1 MKPKLIK
8 LIRILSDYT
17 DFVTAASLATNMDV
31 STRSI
36 KSYIQEI
43 NSSYPDAIESS
54 REGYRI
60 RKQIAQKILGQ
71 AGTHIPQSSQER
83 IVYIINSLIKS
94 GSTVNVYDLCDE
106 MFISYST
113 IKNDLQSVKRKL
125 GKFDL
130 KLLNNH
136 DNLSVSGLEKNK
148 RRLLSSILYD
158 ESNVNFVNL
167 DTIQTIF
174 PEIDIELIRNNLLD
188 VFDQYH
194 YFVNDYSLINL
205 VLHITIA
212 VDRMKNCKI
221 NAEDTGEAPSIRSH
235 EYELANNIAHRI
247 EQDFHV
253 SYNQT
258 EVYELA
264 LLLISRATAIDYK
277 DINASNLEEF
287 IGKDC
292 SSLVS
297 ELILAV
303 GSYYYI
309 DLAEPEFLFRFAL
322 HIKNLL
328 QRSKSNYFS
337 RNPLTEEIK
346 TSCPLIYD
354 VSVFL
359 SSIIKERTG
368 ITINDDEIAY
378 IAFHLGST
386 LEAQKN
392 LSEKVSAIL
401 YCPSYY
407 NTTVKL
413 TDTINRYFASEMLI
427 TNILTEEREL
437 GRAPKCDLVLST
449 VPLNFIAEFPL
460 LQISPFFTEKDVR
473 TVRARL
479 SGIRAEKQRK
489 QFRDHLGH
497 LIIPEFFEKRSDLTG
512 SQAVIRHM
520 AGKMMEL
527 GYVDEKFE
535 GEIYEREHM
544 SSTAFQDFAIPH
556 AMKMHA
562 NKTGIQVLISDSPI
576 DWDTKQVHIVLMLC
590 FNREERYIFNEIFEP
605 LTMILSSR
613 DNIRRLVQAG
623 DYREFIDM
631 LTALMEVG

>member
-43 NSSYPDAIESS
+43 NSTYPEAIESS

-60 RKQIAQKILGQ
+60 RRQVAQKILGET
-71 AGTHIPQSSQER
+71 GTHIPQSSQER
-83 IVYIINSLIKS
+83 IVYIINSLMKS
-94 GSTVNVYDLCDE
+94 DGTVNVYDLCDE

-125 GKFDL
+125 GRFDL
-130 KLLNNH
+130 RLLNNH

-167 DTIQTIF
+167 DTIQMIF
-174 PEIDIELIRNNLLD
+174 PEIDIELIRFNLLD

-212 VDRMKNCKI
+212 VDRMRNCNI
-221 NAEDTGEAPSIRSH
+221 STEETAAAPSIRSH
-235 EYELANNIAHRI
+235 EYELANNIARRI
-247 EQDFHV
+247 ENDFHIE
-253 SYNQT
+253 YNQT
-258 EVYELA
+258 EVHELA

-277 DINASNLEEF
+277 NINASNLEEF

-292 SSLVS
+292 ASLVS

-303 GSYYYI
+303 SSYYYI
-309 DLAEPEFLFRFAL
+309 DLGEPEFLFRFAL
-322 HIKNLL
+322 HIRNLL
-328 QRSKSNYFS
+328 QRSKSNYLS

-368 ITINDDEIAY
+368 ISINDDEIAY

-413 TDTINRYFASEMLI
+413 TDTINRYFSAEILI
-427 TNILTEEREL
+427 TNILTEERQL
-437 GRAPKCDLVLST
+437 GHTPKCDLVLST
-449 VPLNFIAEFPL
+449 VPLNFVADFPL
-460 LQISPFFTEKDVR
+460 LQISPFFTEKDIR

-479 SGIRAEKQRK
+479 SDIRIEKRRK
-489 QFRDHLGH
+489 QFRRHLEH
-497 LIIPEFFEKRSDLTG
+497 LIIPELFERRGDLTD
-512 SQAVIRHM
+512 SQTVIRHM
-520 AGKMMEL
+520 AENMMDL
-527 GYVDEKFE
+527 GYVAKNFE
-535 GEIYEREHM
+535 EEIYEREHM

-562 NKTGIQVLISDSPI
+562 HKTGISVLISDTPI
-576 DWDTKQVHIVLMLC
+576 TWDQKQVHIVLMLC

-613 DNIRRLVQAG
+613 ENIKRLVQAG
-623 DYREFIDM
+623 NYMEFIDG
-631 LTALMEVG
+631 LTGMMELG